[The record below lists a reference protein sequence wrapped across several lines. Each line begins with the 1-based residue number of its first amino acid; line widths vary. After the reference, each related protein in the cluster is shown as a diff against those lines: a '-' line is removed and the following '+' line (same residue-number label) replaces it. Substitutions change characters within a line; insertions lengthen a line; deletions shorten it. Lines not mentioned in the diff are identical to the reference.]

1 MARGLAARAAPACF
15 LVLSMMVAL
24 KGCTT
29 TSAQQPATVLPSR
42 PDHPDAP
49 AAVSFT
55 YPASAGRTIVNAIA
69 VDAAGYIYLTGTTTA
84 AELPAADN
92 AFQKQL
98 RGSIDAFVAK
108 IDPSGKPV
116 WSTYLGGNDARGSR
130 GSGDVASAIAVDGSG
145 YVYVA
150 GHTPSTDFP
159 LERPYQSQP
168 QATRTPPGAASDGFV
183 AKLTP
188 DGERL
193 VYSTYVGS
201 PGGSSWIQ
209 GIAAGAAGEAWIAL
223 SAAQDF
229 AVTRDL
235 SRDAGSPLVVMRLAP
250 QGSRVWAVRIGQ
262 RGDEFGALAVD
273 PAGEVYLAGAAR
285 TTCTHS
291 ESPGP
296 YCLSAFLTRL
306 NLAGAQQR
314 FRTTFGGTRSTFING
329 AAYTAARDLTLMPDG
344 SVLMV
349 GSTSDTDLPLR
360 RAWQPTSG
368 GETDTFVATF
378 TANGE
383 LLSSSYAGGNDADT
397 LGLRAHV
404 AVDLHGI
411 PHVAWDTKSTNL
423 EGRAALTARHVD
435 GPVFTMDARAA
446 QWRWASDGVAGSA
459 HGLVIDAERNLAYVA
474 TDLGVF
480 RSGDNGETWTRMNA
494 GLNLPDGNINQREG
508 PVEALALDPRRPA
521 TLYAGVRRAF
531 FRSDNGGETWTQ
543 MRAAGAG
550 VGGFS
555 VRTLAVS
562 PHDGSVWVAPGSGV
576 EVTTDGGRTWE
587 PRNTGLLRTVV
598 GTFDT
603 PNVLVVNPHR
613 AGVVY
618 AGIWRGLFATFD
630 NGATWEEVTREVPGR
645 YPGDRPSIADIAV
658 DPVDANRIYA
668 ISSFGLL
675 TSTDGGRTWS
685 VGPSPGISNIVIDP
699 SSPATVYGGAF
710 DVERG
715 PRVLQ
720 SQDRGLTWRALGEG
734 LTTRGVPRVVV
745 HPRDGSRLYATARLN
760 FVPFFFRL
768 VRRTGDAVGDIPQF
782 FPTLSSYLPL
792 GQVRDVAA
800 TPDGSTVLA
809 LSVQSGSGALR
820 EETVI
825 VRVDPL
831 PAPAGT
837 PFRRR

>member
-1 MARGLAARAAPACF
+1 MTRGAAALMALPF
-15 LVLSMMVAL
+15 VVA
-24 KGCTT
+24 
-29 TSAQQPATVLPSR
+29 VLPSQ

-49 AAVSFT
+49 PAVSFS
-55 YPASAGRTIVNAIA
+55 YPTSAGRTVVNAIA
-69 VDAAGYIYLTGTTTA
+69 VDAAGYIYLTGSTTA
-84 AELPAADN
+84 AELPATAN
-92 AFQKQL
+92 AFQRQL
-98 RGSIDAFVAK
+98 RGTIDAFVAK
-108 IDPSGKPV
+108 ISPSGEPV

-145 YVYVA
+145 HVYVA

-168 QATRTPPGAASDGFV
+168 QATHTPPGAASDGFV

-201 PGGSSWIQ
+201 PGGSSWVQ
-209 GIAAGAAGEAWIAL
+209 GLAAGAAGEAWIAL

-235 SRDAGSPLVVMRLAP
+235 SRDAGAPLIVMRLAP
-250 QGSRVWAVRIGQ
+250 QGSRVWAARLGQ
-262 RGDEFGALAVD
+262 RGDEFGALAAD
-273 PAGEVYLAGAAR
+273 SAGEVYLAGTAR
-285 TTCTHS
+285 STCTHS
-291 ESPGP
+291 EAPGLD
-296 YCLSAFLTRL
+296 CLSAFLTRL

-314 FRTTFGGTRSTFING
+314 FRTTFGGTRSAFING
-329 AAYTAARDLTLMPDG
+329 VAHTAARDLTVMPDG
-344 SVLMV
+344 SVLMLGV
-349 GSTSDTDLPLR
+349 TSVSDLPLR
-360 RAWQPTSG
+360 RPWQPIPG
-368 GETDTFVATF
+368 GDTDTFVATF
-378 TANGE
+378 TPNGE
-383 LLSSSYAGGNDADT
+383 LVSSSYAGGNDADAA
-397 LGLRAHV
+397 GIRAHM
-404 AVDLHGI
+404 AVDLHGV

-435 GPVFTMDARAA
+435 GPVFALDDRAT
-446 QWRWASDGVAGSA
+446 WRWASDGVAGSA
-459 HGLVIDAERNLAYVA
+459 HALVVDPQRDFVYIA
-474 TDLGVF
+474 TDVGVF
-480 RSGDNGETWTRMNA
+480 RSSDNGATWTRMNT

-531 FRSDNGGETWTQ
+531 FRTDNGGERWTQ

-576 EVTTDGGRTWE
+576 EVTPDGGRTWE
-587 PRNTGLLRTVV
+587 ARNTGLLRTIV

-603 PNVLVVNPHR
+603 PNVLVVDPHR

-630 NGATWEEVTREVPGR
+630 NGATWEEVTRDVPGR

-668 ISSFGLL
+668 LSSFGLL
-675 TSTDGGRTWS
+675 ISTDGGRTWA

-699 SSPATVYGGAF
+699 SSPATLYGGAY
-710 DVERG
+710 DVEQG

-720 SQDRGLTWRALGEG
+720 SLDRGLTWRAIGEG
-734 LTTRGVPRVVV
+734 LTTRGVPRVAV
-745 HPRDGSRLYATARLN
+745 HPRDGSRLYATARLSV
-760 FVPFFFRL
+760 VPFFFRL
-768 VRRTGDAVGDIPQF
+768 VRPAGDTIVDTPHF
-782 FPTLSSYLPL
+782 FPALSSYLPA

-800 TPDGSTVLA
+800 TSDGSTVLA
-809 LSVQSGSGALR
+809 LSVQSSSGALR
-820 EETVI
+820 EDTVI
-825 VRVDPL
+825 VRVAPL
-831 PAPAGT
+831 PAP
-837 PFRRR
+837 PPLRR